1 MDNEAFL
8 LFSFFNFLAT
18 SHGMWD
24 LGSLT
29 RGRTR
34 ALSKFSASRVYP
46 TQIRSHPQLRLQQPQ
61 LQSEVL
67 TFSEL
72 EAVMEISQCL

>member
-1 MDNEAFL
+1 MNNEAFL

-18 SHGMWD
+18 ARGMWD
-24 LGSLT
+24 LNSLT

-34 ALSKFSASRVYP
+34 ALSKFSASRVHP
-46 TQIRSHPQLRLQQPQ
+46 TQMWSHPQRRLQQPQ